1 MEEVLAEIERNHILD
16 SIQEGKRRDGRE
28 FNEFRD
34 IEIKTDYVGK
44 AEGSARVKLGETD
57 VVVGVKFET
66 GEPFEDTPKK
76 GVLIT
81 NAELNAMAS
90 PEFEPGPPGP
100 EATEVSRVV
109 DRGIR
114 EAEAI
119 DLESLCI
126 EEGEEVWMSFI
137 DIHVLDH
144 GGNLID
150 VSSIGAIAALMTAE
164 LPYKRYDINPEST
177 SLNIQTIPVSVT
189 AQKIGG
195 EIIYDPTHLEEEI
208 GTTRLTSITN
218 SDQNVVGMQKGIS
231 GDWKQEEII
240 EVVEGSIEKG
250 KEIRQK
256 IKNTVKGE

>member
-16 SIQEGKRRDGRE
+16 LIQEGKRVDERD
-28 FNEFRD
+28 FKEFRD
-34 IEIKTDYVGK
+34 IKIETDYVGK

-66 GEPFEDTPKK
+66 GEPFEDTPEK

-90 PEFEPGPPGP
+90 PEFEPGPPGE

-119 DLESLCI
+119 NLNSLCI
-126 EEGEEVWMSFI
+126 EEGEEVWMTFV
-137 DIHVLDH
+137 DIHVLDN

-150 VSSIGAIAALMTAE
+150 VSAIGAIAALTTAD
-164 LPYKRYDINPEST
+164 LPYERYDIDPDST
-177 SLNIQTIPVSVT
+177 TLKIQTIPVSVT

-195 EIIYDPTHLEEEI
+195 EIIYDPTHLEQKI
-208 GTTRLTSITN
+208 GTTRLTSIIN
-218 SDQNVVGMQKGIS
+218 SSNNVVGMQKGKS
-231 GDWKQEEII
+231 GDWKRQEII
-240 EVVEGSIEKG
+240 EVVEESISKG
-250 KEIRQK
+250 KEIREI
-256 IKNTVKGE
+256 IKQNVE